1 MSLWTDVKKMID
13 KLVSLSYNAHEK
25 TIENFVRT
33 GDPREAVESGDI
45 ASLLIEPVRLV
56 PT

>member
-1 MSLWTDVKKMID
+1 MSLWTDMKKMID
-13 KLVSLSYNAHEK
+13 KRFSLSYNAHEK
-25 TIENFVRT
+25 TIEDFVRT